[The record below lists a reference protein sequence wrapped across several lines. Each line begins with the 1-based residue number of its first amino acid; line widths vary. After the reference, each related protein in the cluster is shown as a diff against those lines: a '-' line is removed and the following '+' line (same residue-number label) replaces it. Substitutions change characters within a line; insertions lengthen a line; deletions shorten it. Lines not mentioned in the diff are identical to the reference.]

1 MKGILLN
8 KGLSLYQFDAILVN
22 TLKEYRGANVVVNT
36 FPWKKTDA
44 VATDE
49 EEEELPYCLDV
60 PTDAV
65 AKVLKEMR
73 LTGTL
78 TDRETQQL
86 YNYKTVERCGI
97 MPEVADGDFVMA
109 CCGMVAK
116 PLTAD
121 KMYGLYRRYSDFS
134 YVGSSTW

>member
-1 MKGILLN
+1 M
-8 KGLSLYQFDAILVN
+8 YQFDAILVN

-109 CCGMVAK
+109 CCGNVAK